1 MDEIWMLWLF
11 FVLLGAAA
19 VWGAIAGEISHG
31 KRLRQRA
38 LGQFGKRP
46 EEEYP
51 LEEIPAFAALDT
63 DAPVD
68 ATTWEDLEMDR
79 VFRRVNSC
87 QSAVGEQVLYWQLH
101 RLEPMPQWERLLSH
115 LQANPKE
122 RVELWFL
129 LARMGKRR
137 NHYGLPN
144 FLFCPVEVSLSLGA
158 LYPLFALLPLAG
170 ILLLPWNLW
179 AGGSVILCALGWNL
193 VLYYLGKSR
202 IQGDLEHLR
211 SFSALLWVAEE
222 LGKTCSFPPVQQKLR
237 QASQAFHGMKGR
249 LAVLGPRG
257 SSELEL
263 LQEYFHILTLRDLRL
278 YRKAMASIQAHP
290 QELRLLFETVGLVD
304 AAVSTLSFR
313 ATLPAWCPPAFSAG
327 NALECTGLF
336 HPLLHKPVAN
346 SGKLE
351 KDVLLTGS
359 NASGKSTFLKAL
371 AVNAI
376 LGQSLLT
383 CAAEGYSFP
392 QGLVVTSMAVRD
404 DITAGESYFMAE
416 VRSLKR
422 LTDAARTGS
431 CLLFIDE
438 ILKGTNTV
446 ERLAA
451 SQAVLEEL
459 HRRDCICVAAT
470 HDLELTQRMA
480 GSYACYHFQET
491 ITGEGVIFDYKL
503 RSGPSHTRNAIRLLN
518 MLGFSQAT
526 VHRAQEL
533 AEKGENT
540 P

>member
-122 RVELWFL
+122 REELWFL

-137 NHYGLPN
+137 SHYGLPN

-257 SSELEL
+257 TSELEV
-263 LQEYFHILTLRDLRL
+263 LQ
-278 YRKAMASIQAHP
+278 
-290 QELRLLFETVGLVD
+290 
-304 AAVSTLSFR
+304 
-313 ATLPAWCPPAFSAG
+313 
-327 NALECTGLF
+327 
-336 HPLLHKPVAN
+336 
-346 SGKLE
+346 
-351 KDVLLTGS
+351 
-359 NASGKSTFLKAL
+359 
-371 AVNAI
+371 
-376 LGQSLLT
+376 
-383 CAAEGYSFP
+383 
-392 QGLVVTSMAVRD
+392 
-404 DITAGESYFMAE
+404 
-416 VRSLKR
+416 
-422 LTDAARTGS
+422 
-431 CLLFIDE
+431 
-438 ILKGTNTV
+438 
-446 ERLAA
+446 
-451 SQAVLEEL
+451 
-459 HRRDCICVAAT
+459 
-470 HDLELTQRMA
+470 
-480 GSYACYHFQET
+480 
-491 ITGEGVIFDYKL
+491 
-503 RSGPSHTRNAIRLLN
+503 
-518 MLGFSQAT
+518 
-526 VHRAQEL
+526 
-533 AEKGENT
+533 
-540 P
+540 

>member
-1 MDEIWMLWLF
+1 LPW
-11 FVLLGAAA
+11 A
-19 VWGAIAGEISHG
+19 V
-31 KRLRQRA
+31 
-38 LGQFGKRP
+38 
-46 EEEYP
+46 
-51 LEEIPAFAALDT
+51 
-63 DAPVD
+63 
-68 ATTWEDLEMDR
+68 
-79 VFRRVNSC
+79 
-87 QSAVGEQVLYWQLH
+87 
-101 RLEPMPQWERLLSH
+101 
-115 LQANPKE
+115 
-122 RVELWFL
+122 
-129 LARMGKRR
+129 
-137 NHYGLPN
+137 
-144 FLFCPVEVSLSLGA
+144 
-158 LYPLFALLPLAG
+158 

-237 QASQAFHGMKGR
+237 QASQAFHGLKGR

-313 ATLPAWCPPAFSAG
+313 VTLPAWCPPAFSAG

-383 CAAEGYSFP
+383 C
-392 QGLVVTSMAVRD
+392 
-404 DITAGESYFMAE
+404 
-416 VRSLKR
+416 
-422 LTDAARTGS
+422 
-431 CLLFIDE
+431 
-438 ILKGTNTV
+438 
-446 ERLAA
+446 
-451 SQAVLEEL
+451 
-459 HRRDCICVAAT
+459 
-470 HDLELTQRMA
+470 
-480 GSYACYHFQET
+480 
-491 ITGEGVIFDYKL
+491 
-503 RSGPSHTRNAIRLLN
+503 
-518 MLGFSQAT
+518 
-526 VHRAQEL
+526 
-533 AEKGENT
+533 
-540 P
+540 

>member
-101 RLEPMPQWERLLSH
+101 RLEPMPQWEGLLSH

-122 RVELWFL
+122 REELWFL

-137 NHYGLPN
+137 SHYGLPN

-158 LYPLFALLPLAG
+158 LYPLFALLPWAG

-446 ERLAA
+446 
-451 SQAVLEEL
+451 
-459 HRRDCICVAAT
+459 
-470 HDLELTQRMA
+470 
-480 GSYACYHFQET
+480 
-491 ITGEGVIFDYKL
+491 
-503 RSGPSHTRNAIRLLN
+503 
-518 MLGFSQAT
+518 
-526 VHRAQEL
+526 
-533 AEKGENT
+533 
-540 P
+540 